1 MPNKA
6 NFSAATPGARVTGE
20 LVDGLP
26 MFPEVPP
33 QAIKSFGPR
42 ITPNF
47 ITDAWSADNS
57 YSFFDVVLVDGTS
70 YIATKPVVPAGTEIT
85 DSEYWT
91 KWNDPNAQYNEL
103 YERVGNFDARITANA
118 NGVQENKD
126 YFNNIN
132 DRTAEFYG
140 CVPNDPETDNAA
152 AIKTALLNGAYFDP
166 ANTYYFSTTIVL
178 EDRRVY
184 DFCSSNFAFNG
195 SGIAIS
201 VEPAHSYT
209 DLLVVTN
216 ANISVNNNF
225 TYVFNVPDVES
236 ATQNKC
242 YFNNIQITLSGA
254 SGTVFNIAK
263 GFEQVY
269 NCVSID
275 SVDDTINDT
284 IGFNVGTTDCVF
296 CNCFG
301 RNIKKYIVEN
311 ASANIYRD
319 IHAWCV
325 ADDLT
330 GTVLF
335 YENGT
340 GQSYIDN
347 VVIDTYETG
356 LFFNIGALSGSIV
369 YIYNESAVN
378 SDVYI
383 YDSVD
388 SFDGYT
394 DIELKRFPPGTTTHL
409 HAFKTAQNVNLYWH
423 TSFSNRNVIKT
434 GMGKALAKAS
444 YVSDE
449 TNCTVNTDNVGYII
463 GSTLVFNFSVTMN
476 AANATFKLNNVN
488 PAYTQVFIG
497 TSSTQA
503 PITATIGSD
512 NVVKI
517 ANGVSGQTYY
527 VYSTILI
534 ISS

>member
-1 MPNKA
+1 MQKTVNVETTNARATTTLQDTTPTVPLPDMPQGLMVLGPQVTLHFVEGEWDKA
-6 NFSAATPGARVTGE
+6 NTY
-20 LVDGLP
+20 D
-26 MFPEVPP
+26 
-33 QAIKSFGPR
+33 
-42 ITPNF
+42 
-47 ITDAWSADNS
+47 
-57 YSFFDVVLVDGTS
+57 YYDVVQVNGTS
-70 YIATKPVVPAGTEIT
+70 YIAVQDVPASTEIT
-85 DSEYWT
+85 DTEYWA
-91 KWNDPNAQYNEL
+91 KWNDPNAQVEL
-103 YERVGNFDARITANA
+103 LQQTVAALDSRITENA

-140 CVPNDPETDNAA
+140 CVPNDPETDNAG

-166 ANTYYFSTTIVL
+166 DNTYYFSSTIVL
-178 EDRRVY
+178 ADRRVY
-184 DFCSSNFAFNG
+184 DFCGSNFAYNG
-195 SGIAIS
+195 SGIAFSI
-201 VEPAHSYT
+201 EPEHSNT
-209 DLLVVTN
+209 NLLVIAN
-216 ANISVNNNF
+216 ANIAVNNNF
-225 TYVFNVPDVES
+225 TYLFNIPDVES

-242 YFNNIQITLSGA
+242 YFNNIQITLSSA

-269 NCVSID
+269 NCISID
-275 SVDDTINDT
+275 SVGDTINDT

-330 GTVLF
+330 GTILF

-347 VVIDTYETG
+347 VIIDTYETG

-369 YIYNESAVN
+369 YIYNDKAVS

-394 DIELKRFPPGTTTHL
+394 NIELKRFPPGSSTHL
-409 HAFKTAQNVNLYWH
+409 HPFKTAQNVNLYWH
-423 TSFSNRNVIKT
+423 SSFTNRNVVKT
-434 GMGKALAKAS
+434 GMGKVLAKAS

-449 TNCTVNTDNVGYII
+449 TNCTVNSDIIGYII
-463 GSTLVFNFSVTMN
+463 GNTLVFGFNVTMN
-476 AANATFKLNNVN
+476 APNATFKLNNIN
-488 PAYTQVFIG
+488 PAYIQVLIG
-497 TSSTQA
+497 ASSTQA
-503 PITATIGSD
+503 PITATLGSD
-512 NVVKI
+512 GVVKI

-527 VYSTILI
+527 VYSDIMI
-534 ISS
+534 IGG